1 MAKIDDSVKKKVP
14 ELRFAGFADDW
25 EERKFF
31 ESIASTIDFRGR
43 TPKKLGMDWSDSGY
57 LALSA
62 LNVKNGYIDPL
73 ADAHYGDE
81 KLYRKWM
88 SGRELKK
95 GQVLFTTEAPMGNV
109 AQVPDDNGY
118 ILSQRTVAFE
128 TKEDMMTNDFLAVL
142 LKSPLVFNNLSALSS
157 GGTAK
162 GVSQKSLKGLSITV
176 PLDIDEQQK
185 IGSFFKQ
192 LDATIALHQRKLD
205 LLKEQ
210 KKGYLQKMFPK
221 NGEKVPEL
229 RFAGFADDWEER
241 KLSDIADRFDN
252 LRVPITASDRKPG
265 DTPYYGANGIQ
276 DYVEGFTH
284 NGEFIL
290 VAEDGANDLKNY
302 PVQYVNGKVWVNNHA
317 HVLQGK
323 KTITDN
329 KFLMNAIKNFNIE
342 PFLVGGGR
350 AKLNADVMMKLNI
363 LLPTFVEQEKIGSL
377 FSLLDKT
384 IALHQR
390 KLDLLKEQ
398 KKGFLQ
404 KMFV

>member
-1 MAKIDDSVKKKVP
+1 MGEKQNNNVP
-14 ELRFAGFADDW
+14 KLRFKGFTDPW
-25 EERKFF
+25 E
-31 ESIASTIDFRGR
+31 D
-43 TPKKLGMDWSDSGY
+43 
-57 LALSA
+57 
-62 LNVKNGYIDPL
+62 
-73 ADAHYGDE
+73 
-81 KLYRKWM
+81 
-88 SGRELKK
+88 
-95 GQVLFTTEAPMGNV
+95 
-109 AQVPDDNGY
+109 
-118 ILSQRTVAFE
+118 
-128 TKEDMMTNDFLAVL
+128 
-142 LKSPLVFNNLSALSS
+142 
-157 GGTAK
+157 
-162 GVSQKSLKGLSITV
+162 
-176 PLDIDEQQK
+176 
-185 IGSFFKQ
+185 
-192 LDATIALHQRKLD
+192 
-205 LLKEQ
+205 
-210 KKGYLQKMFPK
+210 
-221 NGEKVPEL
+221 
-229 RFAGFADDWEER
+229 R

-252 LRVPITASDRKPG
+252 LRVPITASDRKSG

-377 FSLLDKT
+377 FSLLDKA

-398 KKGFLQ
+398 KKGYLQKMFPKNGEKVPELRFAGFADDWEERKLGELSNIVGGGTPSTSNSEYWDGDIDWYAPAEIGEQSYVTKSKKTITELGLKKSSARILPVGTVLFTSRAGIGNTAILAKEATTNQGFQSIVPDQNKLDSYFIFSRTNELKRYGEVTGAGSTFVEVSGKQMSKMSIMVPELSEQQKIGSFFKQLDNAIALHQRKLDLLKEQKKGYLQ

>member
-14 ELRFAGFADDW
+14 ELRFKGFTDEW
-25 EERKFF
+25 EERKLG
-31 ESIASTIDFRGR
+31 EVIDIE
-43 TPKKLGMDWSDSGY
+43 
-57 LALSA
+57 
-62 LNVKNGYIDPL
+62 NGY
-73 ADAHYGDE
+73 AFKSEYFSDE
-81 KLYRKWM
+81 EKRHIVLTPGSVKIGGGFQKDKGRYYDV
-88 SGRELKK
+88 SGVFPEKFIFK
-95 GQVLFTTEAPMGNV
+95 PGNIFITMTDLTPT
-109 AQVPDDNGY
+109 AQSLGYPAIVPRDDNVYLHNQRLGKIINTTTNPEFLY
-118 ILSQRTVAFE
+118 TLLTTDTYHKEIVSSASGTTVKHSSVSKIL
-128 TKEDMMTNDFLAVL
+128 DF
-142 LKSPLVFNNLSALSS
+142 KSAIPNIEE
-157 GGTAK
+157 
-162 GVSQKSLKGLSITV
+162 QKL
-176 PLDIDEQQK
+176 
-185 IGSFFKQ
+185 IGSFFKE
-192 LDATIALHQRKLD
+192 LDNTIALHQRKLD

-221 NGEKVPEL
+221 NGAKVPEL
-229 RFAGFADDWEER
+229 RFAGFADDWEDR

>member
-1 MAKIDDSVKKKVP
+1 MNKKEVKKAP
-14 ELRFAGFADDW
+14 ALRFKGF
-25 EERKFF
+25 
-31 ESIASTIDFRGR
+31 
-43 TPKKLGMDWSDSGY
+43 
-57 LALSA
+57 
-62 LNVKNGYIDPL
+62 
-73 ADAHYGDE
+73 
-81 KLYRKWM
+81 
-88 SGRELKK
+88 
-95 GQVLFTTEAPMGNV
+95 
-109 AQVPDDNGY
+109 
-118 ILSQRTVAFE
+118 
-128 TKEDMMTNDFLAVL
+128 TN
-142 LKSPLVFNNLSALSS
+142 
-157 GGTAK
+157 
-162 GVSQKSLKGLSITV
+162 
-176 PLDIDEQQK
+176 
-185 IGSFFKQ
+185 
-192 LDATIALHQRKLD
+192 
-205 LLKEQ
+205 
-210 KKGYLQKMFPK
+210 
-221 NGEKVPEL
+221 
-229 RFAGFADDWEER
+229 DWEER
-241 KLSDIADRFDN
+241 KLSDIVDRFDN